1 MKWNPQR
8 RRYVDESGRAMTPG
22 QVRKHIDDFI
32 VHEQEL
38 VAKRA
43 RRLLAGNATVE
54 DFFGF
59 METKV
64 KSWHSITGLIA
75 YGGEPE
81 MNRERWLRINSKIQS
96 ELAYLSGFQEEAD
109 ASFTAAEMIADKVA
123 RSFARA
129 FPDAQAEI
137 REKVGH
143 ALFTSAPSEASAVSR
158 RTVVEIVGQEIPE
171 IITGSE
177 AGFLIGG
184 SIEPR
189 AQMYPEASYATYQN
203 SILERESDDGVNLG
217 RRVLED
223 GDNCDDCI
231 AASTDE
237 FVPLDT
243 LPEIGDSVCGSRCRC
258 EFEFDLSGVRFAT
271 SDLFSAQIGGQEEFG
286 GSVEIQ

>member
-8 RRYVDESGRAMTPG
+8 RRYVDSSGRAMSPA
-22 QVRKHIDDFI
+22 QVRKYIDHFI
-32 VHEQEL
+32 LHEQEL

-43 RRLLAGNATVE
+43 RGLLAGNATVD
-54 DFFGF
+54 DFFAF

-64 KSWHSITGLIA
+64 KSWHGITGLIA

-81 MNRERWLRINSKIQS
+81 MNRERWLRINNKIQS
-96 ELAYLSGFQEEAD
+96 ELTYLNGFQADAD
-109 ASFTAAEMIADKVA
+109 ASFTAAEIIADKAV
-123 RSFARA
+123 RTFAHL

-137 REKVGH
+137 KERVSR
-143 ALFTSAPSEASAVSR
+143 ALFTAAPSEASQITRQTIA
-158 RTVVEIVGQEIPE
+158 EIVNAEIPE
-171 IITGSE
+171 VVVGPE

-184 SIEPR
+184 TIEPR
-189 AQMYPEASYATYQN
+189 ASMYPEASYATYQN
-203 SILERESDDGVNLG
+203 SILERESDDGVTLG

-231 AASTDE
+231 AAATDE

-271 SDLFSAQIGGQEEFG
+271 SELFSARIGGQEEFG